1 MADISATYDSNAAIL
16 GKGAVFALYYSY
28 PLYYNDFVN
37 DQGDSS
43 YYMPYST
50 GTRNHAISIV
60 GWNDDFPADAF
71 VKKIVRTQ
79 IDGKPTEEPLPD
91 GI

>member
-1 MADISATYDSNAAIL
+1 
-16 GKGAVFALYYSY
+16 
-28 PLYYNDFVN
+28 
-37 DQGDSS
+37 
-43 YYMPYST
+43 MPYST

-79 IDGKPTEEPLPD
+79 IDGELTLDKLL
-91 GI
+91 